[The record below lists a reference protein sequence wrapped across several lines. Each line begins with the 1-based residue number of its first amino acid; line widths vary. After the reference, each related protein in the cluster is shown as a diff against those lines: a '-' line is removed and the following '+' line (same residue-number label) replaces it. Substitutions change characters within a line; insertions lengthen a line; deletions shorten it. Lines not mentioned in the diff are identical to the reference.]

1 MAKLRNAFNRLL
13 TRQGLLMVLV
23 MAVFLEG
30 TALVQYFFTRKG
42 LREEADKRAESEMT
56 IARLQIEK
64 RTASVETTVHDLRA
78 ILRDDLDKPDR
89 FFDVF
94 HEMLLANE
102 DILDL
107 AIGFVP
113 DYYPRKGRW
122 FEPLSA
128 RRQEGKIED
137 MVLGSEEHDYLK
149 AEWYTRPL
157 SSGRSFWTE
166 PYFDE
171 SGAKDLVVTYATPLL
186 DTAGNPVGVV
196 AADISLDWLA
206 SLMDNIQLYP
216 NAYSTLASREGQMLS
231 YPAETLAQDEII
243 RYETLVDKTGWRMN
257 VSIPEEE
264 IYKGSKRVGLIVT
277 IMQLLGLLALFLILR
292 RTVKNTAALE
302 SAVHSKERIENELR
316 IARNIQMAMLPKVF
330 PPFPERNDVDL
341 AAVIIPAKEVGGDLY
356 DFFIRDERLF
366 FCIGD
371 VSGKGIPASLV
382 MAVTRSLF
390 RTVAG
395 HEVSPQRIVSSMNE
409 SMSESNE
416 SNMFVTFFCGV
427 LDLGTGRLRYC
438 NAGHNTPVLLKKA
451 KLMLPVESNIPLG
464 VDSGFIF
471 REQEIKL
478 DYDDALFLYTD
489 GLTEAQ
495 NAHFELF
502 GEERMLK
509 ALSGRK
515 KAKNHLENIHRQ
527 VSEFVGNAPQSD
539 DLTMLFLHYLNDTM
553 QTERHLILHNDIQQI
568 PQLADFVETIAA
580 EKNLDQGLVLNLNLA
595 LEEAVTNVI
604 LYAYPQGTDGLVDI
618 EAILHPS
625 SLEFI
630 ISDSGKPFDPTKA
643 PMPDTSLGIHDRPIG
658 GLGIYMVKT
667 IMDTVQ
673 YERIGEKNILTMTKI
688 IR

>member
-1 MAKLRNAFNRLL
+1 MAKLRKAFNRLI

-23 MAVFLEG
+23 MAMFLEG
-30 TALVQYFFTRKG
+30 TALVQYYFARKG

-64 RTASVETTVHDLRA
+64 KVASVETTVHDLRSV
-78 ILRDDLDKPDR
+78 LRNDLDRPDR
-89 FFDVF
+89 FYDTF
-94 HEMLLANE
+94 HEMLQANE

-107 AIGFVP
+107 AVGFVP

-122 FEPLSA
+122 FEPLTA
-128 RRQEGKIED
+128 RREDGSFED
-137 MVLGSEEHDYLK
+137 MVLGSDEHDYLK

-157 SSGRSFWTE
+157 SSGLSFWTE

-171 SGAKDLVVTYATPLL
+171 SGAKDLVVTYSEPLR
-186 DTAGNPVGVV
+186 DPEGTVVGVV

-206 SLMDNIQLYP
+206 SLIGNIQIYP
-216 NAYSTLASREGQMLS
+216 NSYSTLASREGQMLA
-231 YPAETLAQDEII
+231 YPAETLAQGEIV

-257 VSIPEEE
+257 ISIPEEE

-277 IMQLLGLLALFLILR
+277 LMQLLGLLTLFLLIR
-292 RTVKNTAALE
+292 RTARNMAALE
-302 SAVHSKERIENELR
+302 SAEQSKERIENELH
-316 IARNIQMAMLPKVF
+316 IARNIQMSMLPKVF
-330 PPFPERNDVDL
+330 PPFPERSDIDL
-341 AAVIIPAKEVGGDLY
+341 AAIIIPAKEVGGDMY
-356 DFFIRDERLF
+356 DFFIRDERLY

-382 MAVTRSLF
+382 MAVTRSMF

-395 HEVSPQRIVSSMNE
+395 HEVSPQRIVASMNE

-416 SNMFVTFFCGV
+416 SYMFVTFFCGV

-438 NAGHNTPVLLKKA
+438 NAGHNAPILLKKA
-451 KLMLPVESNIPLG
+451 KLILPVEANLPLG
-464 VDSGFIF
+464 VESGFNF

-478 DYDDALFLYTD
+478 DYDDALLLYTD
-489 GLTEAQ
+489 GLTEAE
-495 NAHFELF
+495 NAKHELF
-502 GEERMLK
+502 GEERLFK

-539 DLTMLFLHYLNDTM
+539 DLTMLFFHYLNDTM
-553 QTERHLILHNDIQQI
+553 QTDRHLILHNDIQQI

-580 EKNLDQGLVLNLNLA
+580 EKKLDQGLVLNLNLA

-618 EAILHPS
+618 EAIIHPS
-625 SLEFI
+625 SLDFI

-643 PMPDTSLGIHDRPIG
+643 PMPDTSLGIQDRPIG

-673 YERIGEKNILTMTKI
+673 YERIGERNILTMTKHI
-688 IR
+688 

>member
-30 TALVQYFFTRKG
+30 TALVQYIFTRKG

-78 ILRDDLDKPDR
+78 ILKDALDKPDKV
-89 FFDVF
+89 FDIF
-94 HEMLLANE
+94 HEMLQANE

-113 DYYPRKGRW
+113 DFYPRKGRW

-171 SGAKDLVVTYATPLL
+171 SGAKDLVVTYSEPLL
-186 DTAGNPVGVV
+186 DSDGNPVGVV

-206 SLMDNIQLYP
+206 NLMDNIHLYP
-216 NAYSTLASREGQMLS
+216 NAYSTLASREGQMLA
-231 YPAETLAQDEII
+231 YPAETLAQGEII
-243 RYETLVDKTGWRMN
+243 RYETLLDKTGWRMN

-264 IYKGSKRVGLIVT
+264 IYKGSKQVGLIVT
-277 IMQLLGLLALFLILR
+277 LMQLLGLLALFLIIR

-302 SAVHSKERIENELR
+302 TAVHSKERIENELR

-330 PPFPERNDVDL
+330 PPFP
-341 AAVIIPAKEVGGDLY
+341 VIIPAKEVGGDLY

-395 HEVSPQRIVSSMNE
+395 HEVSPQRIVTSMNE

-416 SNMFVTFFCGV
+416 NDMFVTFFCGV

-464 VDSGFIF
+464 VDTGFIF

-495 NAHFELF
+495 DSKFELF

-515 KAKNHLENIHRQ
+515 KAKNHLENIQRQ
-527 VSEFVGNAPQSD
+527 VSDCVGNAPQSD

-568 PQLADFVETIAA
+568 PQLADFVGTIAV

-604 LYAYPQGTDGLVDI
+604 LYAYPPDTDGLVDI

-643 PMPDTSLGIHDRPIG
+643 PMPDTSLGLYDRPIG

-667 IMDTVQ
+667 IMDTFR
-673 YERIGEKNILTMTKI
+673 YDRIDGKNILTMTKNI
-688 IR
+688 